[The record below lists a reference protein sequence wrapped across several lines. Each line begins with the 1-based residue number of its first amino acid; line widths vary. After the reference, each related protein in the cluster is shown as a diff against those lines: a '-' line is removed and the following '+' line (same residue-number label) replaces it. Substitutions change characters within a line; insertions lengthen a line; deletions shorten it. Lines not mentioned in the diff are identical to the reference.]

1 MRAPTQHIDT
11 QQALQLSGSWL
22 FALRAA
28 ATGVQHY
35 NPSCILMREG
45 QKRLLDPE
53 HASKATVSSW
63 EDCLLHVMSLP
74 GCLHLKFSLMSLLL
88 CPSWKRFC
96 GENRA

>member
-1 MRAPTQHIDT
+1 
-11 QQALQLSGSWL
+11 
-22 FALRAA
+22 
-28 ATGVQHY
+28 
-35 NPSCILMREG
+35 MREG

-88 CPSWKRFC
+88 CPELEEILRGKQSLEM
-96 GENRA
+96 ENQVQSIIIPNCAEAI